1 MHIIIVHSHLSRI
14 NHIGANKGFLSFKFV
29 FALNPTGRRLIRF
42 AQLSLWSQ
50 QSTVQTMR
58 IR

>member
-1 MHIIIVHSHLSRI
+1 MHSHFSRI
-14 NHIGANKGFLSFKFV
+14 NNIGANNKGFLSFKFV
-29 FALNPTGRRLIRF
+29 FAFNPTGRRLIRF